1 MNESDQENTENLEP
15 FKTSDTPF
23 AAYCNLRGMILLTTR
38 PDPNDRKRQIYVF
51 VDDPIRHTLEAEF
64 HEDVGEFKSYF
75 WSLKT
80 VQRMLYKQN
89 NER

>member
-1 MNESDQENTENLEP
+1 MANEPTTISDIEP
-15 FKTSDTPF
+15 YKTSDTPL
-23 AAYCNLRGMILLTTR
+23 AAYLHLRGIILLTTR

-51 VDDPIRHTLEAEF
+51 VDEDTIPGLEAEF
-64 HEDVGEFKSYF
+64 HDDFGEFKSYF

-80 VQRMLYKQN
+80 VQRMLYKDR